1 MSVIQKKI
9 CLLGSFSVGKTSLIR
24 RYVDSLF
31 SDKYLTTVGV
41 KIDKKHLHIDGK
53 DVSLMIW
60 DIAGEDDF
68 TQIRTAYLR
77 GMAGY
82 IIVIDATRPH
92 SYDTALSIHNMVKTN
107 AGVLPAIFA
116 LNKADLKHEWQLD
129 AHQLRHLQQLG
140 HPVLET
146 SAKQGLGVE
155 TMFLQL
161 VQHMEE
167 QHG

>member
-1 MSVIQKKI
+1 MIQQKI

-41 KIDKKHLHIDGK
+41 KIDKKQLQVADK
-53 DVSLMIW
+53 SYSLMLW

-68 TQIRTAYLR
+68 TSIRTAYLR

-82 IIVIDATRPH
+82 IIVIDPTRPH
-92 SYDTALSIHNMVKTN
+92 SYETALDIYNMVTTN
-107 AGVLPAIFA
+107 AGNLPAVFA
-116 LNKADLKHEWQLD
+116 LNKADIKASWQLD
-129 AHQLRHLQQLG
+129 LPQHKHLHQFG
-140 HPVLET
+140 YPVVET

-155 TMFLQL
+155 AMFLQL
-161 VQHMEE
+161 IQQWESR
-167 QHG
+167 HG

>member
-1 MSVIQKKI
+1 MIQQKI

-41 KIDKKHLHIDGK
+41 KIDKKSLQVGDK
-53 DVSLMIW
+53 EYSLMLW

-68 TQIRTAYLR
+68 TSIRTAYLR

-82 IIVIDATRPH
+82 IIVIDPTRLH
-92 SYDTALSIHNMVKTN
+92 SYETALSIHDMVKTN
-107 AGVLPAIFA
+107 AGILPAVFA
-116 LNKADLKHEWQLD
+116 LNKADLKPAWQLD
-129 AHQLRHLQQLG
+129 IPQHQHLHQLG
-140 HPVLET
+140 YPVVET

-155 TMFLQL
+155 TLFLQL
-161 VQHMEE
+161 LQQEGRS
-167 QHG
+167 HG